1 MSEEQKPSFLDKFSL
16 PFGTLWDKYKVFLII
31 FGIFILIWKFRSLII
46 DLLVSDVHTTMDK
59 AQKQDATLRQEEK
72 EANDQANKL
81 RQEADALSKDKP
93 EVDEDWHKK

>member
-16 PFGTLWDKYKVFLII
+16 PFGTLWDKYKIFLII

-46 DLLVSDVHTTMDK
+46 DLLVSDVHSTMDK
-59 AQKQDATLRQEEK
+59 AKKEDATLRQEEK